1 MGIWQNFKEAD
12 HDFEKKFLG
21 VLVLLPVLL
30 GCFYVI
36 DQFFQAIP
44 NTKVLLNNNASSFG
58 YFIIAFIVI
67 AIITAK
73 IYYRTLDFLE
83 TETIT
88 TKRACTINACIWTIY
103 WTVWSVYCGLIQ
115 RRYPL
120 VVNDVTITLFLL
132 AILPGFLMFL
142 FARNVRKDAIAQETK
157 NKTLSTS
164 DYEPYTICLERRYY
178 SGYYGLL
185 CLPIYI
191 ITVMFLNR

>member
-21 VLVLLPVLL
+21 VLVILLVFL

-36 DQFFQAIP
+36 DNFFQAIP
-44 NTKVLLNNNASSFG
+44 NTKLLIVKNASVFG
-58 YFIIAFIVI
+58 YFTIAFVVV

-83 TETIT
+83 TETT
-88 TKRACTINACIWTIY
+88 ATKRACTINACIWAIY
-103 WTVWSVYCGLIQ
+103 WAAWSVYCGWLQ
-115 RRYPL
+115 SSYAL
-120 VVNDVTITLFLL
+120 VLNDVTITLFLL

-164 DYEPYTICLERRYY
+164 NYEPYTICLERRYY

-185 CLPIYI
+185 CLPVYL
-191 ITVMFLNR
+191 ITVMLLHK